1 MLLFA
6 FTASRF
12 FPMRLCHGGPAIS
25 ISSTLLPA
33 SLLHLPMLAMSSR
46 WCSAA
51 APQPAKA
58 PLQRP
63 GQQHTSSVGEKYS
76 GLASNLG
83 HLGRIC

>member
-33 SLLHLPMLAMSSR
+33 SLLHLPMPSMSSR

-51 APQPAKA
+51 APRPAKA
-58 PLQRP
+58 LPLRP
-63 GQQHTSSVGEKYS
+63 GQQQTSSVGEKYS